1 MFNILDTM
9 LEIAIVSSLLTLN
22 TASENKVT
30 DLEHE

>member
-22 TASENKVT
+22 TSLENKVT